1 MKKVICLTLAIVL
14 ALSMC
19 IPALARFDQCKNCES
34 TTLRT
39 KSRET
44 EIGTQQCDVD
54 PSKTDTVYWVEYV
67 AYCPNCGYEK
77 VLDEYEEVR
86 CRH

>member
-1 MKKVICLTLAIVL
+1 MKKVICLTMAIVL

-34 TTLRT
+34 ATLQT
-39 KSRET
+39 KT
-44 EIGTQQCDVD
+44 EKEDLRTQQCDRD

-67 AYCPNCGYEK
+67 AYCPKCGYRK
-77 VLDEYEEVR
+77 VLDSYEEVY